1 MSVWEWV
8 WECGMEITAWMKYT
22 TWVSELCFVFVKVTV
37 VVLFFGFIF
46 NCRRKLPFVSLLYMG
61 MFCVR
66 IALSFAPSLSLSGAR
81 LHLPKSGWAK
91 RGSSCDCDFRLMQ
104 FIIMATAAETFAE
117 AKAATSAATAIELP
131 FGYECRPPQCRCWC
145 RGNLSNSKKTQRKWK
160 KQNKIEEKTKK

>member
-66 IALSFAPSLSLSGAR
+66 IALSFAPSLSLSGSLSLWRAPAFAQKRMSQTRFKLR
-81 LHLPKSGWAK
+81 LRFSAYAIYHYGHSSRDIRRGKSSDVSG
-91 RGSSCDCDFRLMQ
+91 DCNWIAVWLWMPPAPMPLLMPRQ
-104 FIIMATAAETFAE
+104 PE
-117 AKAATSAATAIELP
+117 
-131 FGYECRPPQCRCWC
+131 
-145 RGNLSNSKKTQRKWK
+145 
-160 KQNKIEEKTKK
+160 

>member
-1 MSVWEWV
+1 MSCVLFLSKSLLLFCFLVLFLTVAANCHLWAYFIW
-8 WECGMEITAWMKYT
+8 A
-22 TWVSELCFVFVKVTV
+22 CFVFVS
-37 VVLFFGFIF
+37 
-46 NCRRKLPFVSLLYMG
+46 R
-61 MFCVR
+61 
-66 IALSFAPSLSLSGAR
+66 SLSHHLYLSLTLFLSSAR

-117 AKAATSAATAIELP
+117 AKPATSAATAIELP

-145 RGNLSNSKKTQRKWK
+145 RGNLSNSKKTQRK